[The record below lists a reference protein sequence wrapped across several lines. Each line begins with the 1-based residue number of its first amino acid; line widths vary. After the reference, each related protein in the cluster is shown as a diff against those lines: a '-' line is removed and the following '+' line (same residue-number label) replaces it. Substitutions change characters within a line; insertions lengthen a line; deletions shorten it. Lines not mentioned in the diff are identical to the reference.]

1 MSKTDKSD
9 GYRVAFPALTPGQR
23 LFLEVNGYVVIENTL
38 NDDETGRMLEALQ
51 RLKRQFEAADDPEAH
66 RVNGCQVAKLE
77 PCFASFSHILET
89 DPACLEYLTHRRLV
103 GLAEEL
109 VGGRVRL
116 EESAA
121 IINSRDPKVPVGTDF
136 QYGFHRGS
144 QPGLDSYIYDDLTHC
159 LFVKTL
165 TNLTELGPDDGG
177 TAVIAGSH
185 KLNCDG
191 DDLVQA
197 AYADPS
203 LIHQVVAPA
212 GSTLLFSETLI
223 HASGPVRSDRERTII
238 IGGYSHPK
246 SMAMYGEQPSSEFLA
261 ALPEHLQELIAGKP
275 LWTWPERHRTLG
287 MAADMDDVPYEAR
300 MWSVPNP

>member
-1 MSKTDKSD
+1 MGDFA
-9 GYRVAFPALTPGQR
+9 VQ
-23 LFLEVNGYVVIENTL
+23 LFEVVTGNTGIHVVLYMPIH
-38 NDDETGRMLEALQ
+38 
-51 RLKRQFEAADDPEAH
+51 P
-66 RVNGCQVAKLE
+66 
-77 PCFASFSHILET
+77 
-89 DPACLEYLTHRRLV
+89 
-103 GLAEEL
+103 
-109 VGGRVRL
+109 
-116 EESAA
+116 
-121 IINSRDPKVPVGTDF
+121 PVE
-136 QYGFHRGS
+136 
-144 QPGLDSYIYDDLTHC
+144 
-159 LFVKTL
+159 
-165 TNLTELGPDDGG
+165 ELGPDDGG

-212 GSTLLFSETLI
+212 GSTLLFAETLI

-246 SMAMYGEQPSSEFLA
+246 SMALYGKQPSGEFLA

-287 MAADMDDVPYEAR
+287 MAADMDDVPYRAR
-300 MWSVPNP
+300 MWSVPNA